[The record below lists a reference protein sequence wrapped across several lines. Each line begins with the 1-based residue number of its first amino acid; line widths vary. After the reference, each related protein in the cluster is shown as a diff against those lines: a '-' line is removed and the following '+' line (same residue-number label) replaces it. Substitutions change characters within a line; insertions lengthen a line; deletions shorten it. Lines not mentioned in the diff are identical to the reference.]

1 MPLALARGLIAMKSG
16 ESSSRLRRHHIVIA
30 IIAIVV
36 AVALVL
42 NYYLC

>member
-1 MPLALARGLIAMKSG
+1 MTKPGPL
-16 ESSSRLRRHHIVIA
+16 SRRYRRHQIVVA

-42 NYYLC
+42 NYYLW